1 MSDLLLTDVRVWGAG
16 DAPRDVAVRGGRIA
30 AIGSGL
36 PADGAEVFDGTGCL
50 IIPGL
55 VDAHAHIDKT
65 LWGTPCHPHQAGP
78 TLIDKIEN
86 ERRVLKTLG
95 LSAEVQSARLLRHMV
110 ARGTTHVRTHVDI
123 GPDIGL
129 AHFHGIQAMRDSHR
143 DWIDV

>member
-65 LWGTPCHPHQAGP
+65 LWGTP
-78 TLIDKIEN
+78 
-86 ERRVLKTLG
+86 
-95 LSAEVQSARLLRHMV
+95 
-110 ARGTTHVRTHVDI
+110 
-123 GPDIGL
+123 
-129 AHFHGIQAMRDSHR
+129 
-143 DWIDV
+143 